1 MAKLIKSHN
10 EWDHLYTQ
18 FKHGSKDPVLCMVH
32 KKTKKFTYFDVKLN
46 KMLTKQEAL
55 NYRADVTGLHVAYKP
70 K

>member
-1 MAKLIKSHN
+1 MAKLIKSHH

-18 FKHGSKDPVLCMVH
+18 FKNASKDPVLCMVH
-32 KKTKKFTYFDVKLN
+32 KTTKKFAYFDVKLN

-55 NYRADVTGLHVAYKP
+55 NYRADVTGLHVVYKP

>member
-1 MAKLIKSHN
+1 MAKLNKSHH

-18 FKHGSKDPVLCMVH
+18 FKNASQDPVLCMVH
-32 KKTKKFTYFDVKLN
+32 KKTKKFAYFDVKLN

-55 NYRADVTGLHVAYKP
+55 NYRADVTGLHVVYKP